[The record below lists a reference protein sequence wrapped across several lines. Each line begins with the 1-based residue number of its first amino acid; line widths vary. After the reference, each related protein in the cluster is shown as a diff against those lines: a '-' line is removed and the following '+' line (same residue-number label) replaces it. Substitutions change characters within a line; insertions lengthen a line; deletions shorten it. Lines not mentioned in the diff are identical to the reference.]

1 MPIKKVVK
9 KAIKKYSDLT
19 PEGFLKPQV
28 KLPKSFKK
36 PKTRVGA
43 AEDFI
48 DKKIAKGKKEAKQKA
63 FQLRRKAS
71 RIMGQAMKPEIRK
84 DKKKQAD
91 SLKAQADKL
100 LREAGFKEVKK
111 AAGGVIKKITKK
123 VTEGVKKRGRK
134 SKRGRPKKKVEEVK
148 KVTTKKKQDPFKVKK
163 QKGESDKA
171 FSKRKREI
179 TKLRKAQEKE
189 LSKERGTKKPT
200 EKDRTEA
207 SRVIPPERKQMSR
220 RGFQR
225 RVKQGL
231 IGVTKEGKTKNI
243 GKYAEPPSDIMEK
256 FGYTKGSSRGS
267 GQEFTEQ
274 ELKRKG
280 FTIKKAGGPL
290 KSIPAK
296 NKGLSKLPTPVRNKM
311 GFKKRGGKVQKR
323 AGGGVALR
331 GFGVTR
337 KK

>member
-1 MPIKKVVK
+1 MPVKKVVK
-9 KAIKKYSDLT
+9 
-19 PEGFLKPQV
+19 EVLK
-28 KLPKSFKK
+28 
-36 PKTRVGA
+36 
-43 AEDFI
+43 
-48 DKKIAKGKKEAKQKA
+48 
-63 FQLRRKAS
+63 
-71 RIMGQAMKPEIRK
+71 
-84 DKKKQAD
+84 
-91 SLKAQADKL
+91 
-100 LREAGFKEVKK
+100 
-111 AAGGVIKKITKK
+111 
-123 VTEGVKKRGRK
+123 GVKKRGRK

-148 KVTTKKKQDPFKVKK
+148 KVTTKKKQDPFKVTK

-179 TKLRKAQEKE
+179 TKLRKQQEKE

-207 SRVIPPERKQMSR
+207 SRVIPPERKDMSR

-280 FTIKKAGGPL
+280 FTIKKTGGPL

>member
-1 MPIKKVVK
+1 MPIRKIVK

-48 DKKIAKGKKEAKQKA
+48 SKRIGKGKKEAKQKA

-71 RIMGQAMKPEIRK
+71 RIMGQAMKPEMRK
-84 DKKKQAD
+84 DKKNQAD
-91 SLKAQADKL
+91 ALKAQADKL

-111 AAGGVIKKITKK
+111 GVGGIIKKGLKE
-123 VTEGVKKRGRK
+123 VVKKRGRK

-148 KVTTKKKQDPFKVKK
+148 KVTTKKKQDPFKVIK

-179 TKLRKAQEKE
+179 NKLRKAQEKE
-189 LSKERGTKKPT
+189 LSKERATKKPT
-200 EKDRTEA
+200 EKDKTEA

-243 GKYAEPPSDIMEK
+243 GKYAEPPSEIMEK

-290 KSIPAK
+290 KSIPAG
-296 NKGLSKLPTPVRNKM
+296 NKGLPKLPTPVRNKM
-311 GFKKRGGKVQKR
+311 GFKKKGGKVQKR

-331 GFGVTR
+331 GFGATR
-337 KK
+337 KI

>member
-1 MPIKKVVK
+1 MPVK
-9 KAIKKYSDLT
+9 KI
-19 PEGFLKPQV
+19 V
-28 KLPKSFKK
+28 
-36 PKTRVGA
+36 
-43 AEDFI
+43 
-48 DKKIAKGKKEAKQKA
+48 
-63 FQLRRKAS
+63 
-71 RIMGQAMKPEIRK
+71 
-84 DKKKQAD
+84 
-91 SLKAQADKL
+91 
-100 LREAGFKEVKK
+100 KEVLK
-111 AAGGVIKKITKK
+111 
-123 VTEGVKKRGRK
+123 GVKKRGRK

-179 TKLRKAQEKE
+179 TKLRKQQEKE
-189 LSKERGTKKPT
+189 LAKERGTKKPT

-207 SRVIPPERKQMSR
+207 SRVIPPERKDMSR

-243 GKYAEPPSDIMEK
+243 GKYAEPPSEIMEK

-290 KSIPAK
+290 KSIPAG

-311 GFKKRGGKVQKR
+311 GFKKKGGKVQKR

-331 GFGVTR
+331 GFGATR
-337 KK
+337 KI

>member
-1 MPIKKVVK
+1 MPV
-9 KAIKKYSDLT
+9 A
-19 PEGFLKPQV
+19 
-28 KLPKSFKK
+28 
-36 PKTRVGA
+36 RVG
-43 AEDFI
+43 I
-48 DKKIAKGKKEAKQKA
+48 K
-63 FQLRRKAS
+63 
-71 RIMGQAMKPEIRK
+71 
-84 DKKKQAD
+84 
-91 SLKAQADKL
+91 SL
-100 LREAGFKEVKK
+100 
-111 AAGGVIKKITKK
+111 IK
-123 VTEGVKKRGRK
+123 GVKKRGRK

-148 KVTTKKKQDPFKVKK
+148 KVTTKKKQDPFKVIK

-179 TKLRKAQEKE
+179 TKLRKQQEKE
-189 LSKERGTKKPT
+189 LAKEKGTKKPT
-200 EKDRTEA
+200 EKDKPEA

-243 GKYAEPPSDIMEK
+243 GKYTEPPSEIMEK

-290 KSIPAK
+290 KSIPAG
-296 NKGLSKLPTPVRNKM
+296 NKGLPKLPTPVRNKM
-311 GFKKRGGKVQKR
+311 GFKKKGGKVQKR

-331 GFGVTR
+331 GFGATR
-337 KK
+337 KI

>member
-1 MPIKKVVK
+1 MPV
-9 KAIKKYSDLT
+9 A
-19 PEGFLKPQV
+19 
-28 KLPKSFKK
+28 
-36 PKTRVGA
+36 RVG
-43 AEDFI
+43 I
-48 DKKIAKGKKEAKQKA
+48 K
-63 FQLRRKAS
+63 
-71 RIMGQAMKPEIRK
+71 
-84 DKKKQAD
+84 
-91 SLKAQADKL
+91 SL
-100 LREAGFKEVKK
+100 
-111 AAGGVIKKITKK
+111 IK
-123 VTEGVKKRGRK
+123 GVKKRGRK

-148 KVTTKKKQDPFKVKK
+148 KVTTKKKPDPFKIIKA
-163 QKGESDKA
+163 KGESDKA

-179 TKLRKAQEKE
+179 TKLRKQQEKE

-207 SRVIPPERKQMSR
+207 SRVIPPERKDMSR

-243 GKYAEPPSDIMEK
+243 GKYAEPPSEIMEK

-280 FTIKKAGGPL
+280 FTIKKAGGTLKTRVRALTEEQKKKFQKNQKKFQQKKLRHRPNIDPKKFEKKLKAGGPL
-290 KSIPAK
+290 KSIPAG
-296 NKGLSKLPTPVRNKM
+296 NKGLSKLPTPIRNKM
-311 GFKKRGGKVQKR
+311 GFKKKGGKVQKR